1 MPKLKEQRNEIR
13 DMTIEDAQEELA
25 RLRRNLFDLRMQ
37 VGRGEVKDVRQFA
50 QTRKQIARIMH
61 KLHMYNLYGEPE
73 PEFIEEPEEEAEEAL
88 PAPTVKRQTAKAVA
102 EPEAAAEEVAETEEA
117 EDESEAVEDEEE
129 AEEESDDEDV
139 DENEEEETAES

>member
-13 DMTIEDAQEELA
+13 DMTIEAAQEELA

-73 PEFIEEPEEEAEEAL
+73 PEFVEEPEEAVEEL
-88 PAPTVKRQTAKAVA
+88 PAPTVKRQATTKAAA
-102 EPEAAAEEVAETEEA
+102 EPETANEKEKAAEDETEA
-117 EDESEAVEDEEE
+117 EDEAE
-129 AEEESDDEDV
+129 AEEESDDEA
-139 DENEEEETAES
+139 EAEEEETAE

>member
-13 DMTIEDAQEELA
+13 DMTIEAAQEELA

-61 KLHMYNLYGEPE
+61 KLHMFNLYGEQE
-73 PEFIEEPEEEAEEAL
+73 PEFIEEPEEEVAEL
-88 PAPTVKRQTAKAVA
+88 PAPTAKRQAVKAAA
-102 EPEAAAEEVAETEEA
+102 EPEPAAQEEEETEET
-117 EDESEAVEDEEE
+117 EDESEDAETETEDD
-129 AEEESDDEDV
+129 SGED
-139 DENEEEETAES
+139 EEEETAES